1 MFDDPKP
8 TILYFEDDS
17 ANAELIID
25 FLQANNYQVRHFA
38 GFPDGGLATIK
49 DTLPTPPDIVITD
62 VNMPGMDGYQ
72 ICQLLR
78 DDYLPVQT
86 GVIFTSGLMGD
97 EDIMRAFGVGAD
109 DYLIKPVRLQELLVK
124 LTQVQKARMDMA
136 SAGEQAQVAMKMA
149 FDAMRNSAELGEIL
163 RFQEK
168 IHQLQTV
175 EEIAKASFEALAGF
189 ELTSSIVFL
198 HQAQPQHFRDDG
210 ILPKLELESVIA
222 SRSRG
227 RMYHWKQMTFLN
239 YDLFSVLI
247 RNMPIENEERY
258 GILKDQICLLFNG
271 MDTRLSTIVLA
282 ASEAEKQKRLKT
294 ISQVLASLALEIEQ
308 SSVAFS
314 EQFERIIMDMETNLK
329 AEMAQF
335 NLLESEEQS
344 LMVKIDDSLQAATVL
359 FGEQLESGKQQKMI
373 MDKLLEKLNSV

>member
-1 MFDDPKP
+1 
-8 TILYFEDDS
+8 
-17 ANAELIID
+17 
-25 FLQANNYQVRHFA
+25 
-38 GFPDGGLATIK
+38 
-49 DTLPTPPDIVITD
+49 
-62 VNMPGMDGYQ
+62 
-72 ICQLLR
+72 
-78 DDYLPVQT
+78 
-86 GVIFTSGLMGD
+86 
-97 EDIMRAFGVGAD
+97 
-109 DYLIKPVRLQELLVK
+109 
-124 LTQVQKARMDMA
+124 
-136 SAGEQAQVAMKMA
+136 
-149 FDAMRNSAELGEIL
+149 
-163 RFQEK
+163 
-168 IHQLQTV
+168 
-175 EEIAKASFEALAGF
+175 
-189 ELTSSIVFL
+189 
-198 HQAQPQHFRDDG
+198 
-210 ILPKLELESVIA
+210 
-222 SRSRG
+222 
-227 RMYHWKQMTFLN
+227 MTFLN

-247 RNMPIENEERY
+247 RNMPVENEERY

-282 ASEAEKQKRLKT
+282 ASELEKQKRLKT